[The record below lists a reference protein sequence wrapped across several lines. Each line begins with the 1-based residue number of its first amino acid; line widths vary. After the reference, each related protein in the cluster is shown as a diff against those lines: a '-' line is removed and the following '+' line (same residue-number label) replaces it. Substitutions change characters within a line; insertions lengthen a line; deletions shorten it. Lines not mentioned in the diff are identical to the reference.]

1 MRKFEKARKLKDHID
16 RIRADY
22 RAKLKDREMA
32 VRQRA
37 TAMYLIDRF
46 ALRAGNEKSS
56 EEEADT
62 VGCCSLRLE
71 HVLLEPPCTVTF
83 DFLGKD
89 SIRFFNKFE
98 VDEAVFRNL
107 MIFKKQKG
115 PSDMIFDRLSV
126 SRHVITTPF
135 EAHLTRKK
143 MLTINIIPTSCL
155 ARRMFPD
162 DLVEQT
168 SLKLHGGPDSQ
179 SVQDVQCFNHVR
191 TRA

>member
-1 MRKFEKARKLKDHID
+1 LTGQSDFRKFEKARKLKDHID
-16 RIRADY
+16 RIREDY
-22 RAKLKDREMA
+22 RAQLKDREMA

-98 VDEAVFRNL
+98 VDPDVFKNL
-107 MIFKKQKG
+107 MLFKKSKEPG
-115 PSDMIFDRLSV
+115 DLMFDRLSV
-126 SRHVITTPF
+126 SSQIFHHVPLFFLSSSSSSSKTKTN
-135 EAHLTRKK
+135 KK
-143 MLTINIIPTSCL
+143 SCIEIHPNILLGATNVSRR
-155 ARRMFPD
+155 AR
-162 DLVEQT
+162 
-168 SLKLHGGPDSQ
+168 
-179 SVQDVQCFNHVR
+179 
-191 TRA
+191 